1 LTGFLRAAEA
11 SGSTSILAG
20 FLLVAASL
28 AQAHLSAQG
37 LGGPS
42 SVQADLEPGD
52 GLNAPQFR
60 SDFPRNITPG
70 YFTWKDRLAKDHG
83 FRFNFDYLALG
94 QSSNADLGEPRHNVF
109 DA

>member
-70 YFTWKDRLAKDHG
+70 YFT
-83 FRFNFDYLALG
+83 
-94 QSSNADLGEPRHNVF
+94 
-109 DA
+109 